1 MTPDTEIQAKLNMLL
16 SNYEMAKEHYDRLDR
31 IFLEAKVREAGVL
44 VNIRVLSAP
53 MIPLRPSKSAKQ
65 KVALMG
71 IMMSLAVG
79 VAIVLMFDFLKG
91 PIRHE
96 KDINDAVHL
105 PIYGSIPS
113 L

>member
-1 MTPDTEIQAKLNMLL
+1 
-16 SNYEMAKEHYDRLDR
+16 LDR
-31 IFLEAKVREAGVL
+31 IYLEARVREAGVL

-65 KVALMG
+65 KVLLVG
-71 IMMSLAVG
+71 VMMSLAVG
-79 VAIVLMFDFLKG
+79 LAIVLMFDFLKG

-96 KDINDAVHL
+96 TDITNAVHL
-105 PIYGSIPS
+105 PIYGSVPS

>member
-1 MTPDTEIQAKLNMLL
+1 L
-16 SNYEMAKEHYDRLDR
+16 
-31 IFLEAKVREAGVL
+31 
-44 VNIRVLSAP
+44 
-53 MIPLRPSKSAKQ
+53 
-65 KVALMG
+65 
-71 IMMSLAVG
+71 
-79 VAIVLMFDFLKG
+79 AIVLIFDFLKG